1 MEKNISHNFDTTNL
15 KIFKLLFLLAI
26 LNIQFISFAQVE
38 NVQLNHPVYIFLKE
52 MYVKGLVDYIKED
65 DPVMSRFEIIKLL
78 KQIKINESSLS
89 TTEKNLLNK
98 YLTELDDDLNPESAT
113 QLFNPNNNFISDLPE
128 MFSQKVKYLY
138 GYKEDGNNIFLEW
151 LGHFYHGQRFSPTP
165 TNNANL
171 YDIGFRMRGT
181 VFNHLGYNLTVIKGG
196 VSGNDKIAESIE
208 PKLLSNYKWV
218 ENLENIRNYGFNYGY
233 LKFYTS
239 PTEKMDLSVQ
249 LGREDVTFGYGY
261 GSKLVISGE
270 NPTLDF
276 IKFNFDYGVIHFTS
290 LHASTV
296 GNFSNDINQRY
307 TKYLALNRL
316 KLSFKN
322 LFDFGIGETMIYSGR
337 GIELGYLSPL
347 AFYKFIEM
355 DLQDRDN
362 GTLWMDFQ
370 TNFLKNLQFQ
380 ATFYLDENILSNLQ
394 DLERYTNKTAYQLNT
409 FWYEP
414 FSINDLSLILEYTKI
429 RPYVYTHRDPKNT
442 YSAFGTNIGHRIGP
456 NADEIMFRANYN
468 LSDRIRLTGEYRFT
482 RKGNNV
488 YDENGNLI
496 KNVGEDI
503 FLSHPDILENKTAKF
518 LDGERI
524 NTSHFILGMRIEPI
538 REFYFDI
545 YFNYVSTK
553 NLTKSVTDNLSY
565 GLIKFTLE
573 Y

>member
-1 MEKNISHNFDTTNL
+1 MKS
-15 KIFKLLFLLAI
+15 FKLFSLIAI
-26 LNIQFISFAQVE
+26 LNIQIITNAQIE
-38 NVQLNHPVYIFLKE
+38 NVQLNHPVYIYLKE

-65 DPVMSRFEIIKLL
+65 DPVMSRFEILKLL
-78 KQIKINESSLS
+78 DQVKQNESVLS
-89 TTEKNLLNK
+89 STEKKLLQK
-98 YLTELDDDLNPESAT
+98 YLSEFSDDLNPENST
-113 QLFNPNNNFISDLPE
+113 QLFNSADNFFSDLPE
-128 MFSQKVKYLY
+128 MFSQKNKYLY
-138 GYKEDGNNIFLEW
+138 GYKEYGNNIFLEW
-151 LGHFYHGQRFSPTP
+151 LGHFYHGQKFSPTP

-181 VFNHLGYNLTVIKGG
+181 VFHQLGYNLTVIKGG
-196 VSGNDKIAESIE
+196 VSGNNSIAETIE

-218 ENLENIRNYGFNYGY
+218 EAIENIGNYGFNYGY

-239 PTEKMDLSVQ
+239 PMGKMDLSVQ
-249 LGREDVTFGYGY
+249 LGREDISFGYGY
-261 GSKLVISGE
+261 GSKLVLSGE

-276 IKFNFDYGVIHFTS
+276 IKFNFDYGIIHFTS

-296 GNFSNDINQRY
+296 GNFSYDITQRY
-307 TKYLALNRL
+307 TKFLALNRL

-337 GIELGYLSPL
+337 GIEVGYLSPL

-370 TNFLKNLQFQ
+370 TNFMKKIQFQ

-394 DLERYTNKTAYQLNT
+394 DLDRYTNKTAYQLNA

-442 YSAFGTNIGHRIGP
+442 YTAFGTNLGHRIGP
-456 NADEIMFRANYN
+456 NADEIMLRANFN
-468 LSDRIRLTGEYRFT
+468 LNDRIRFTGEYRFS
-482 RKGNNV
+482 RKGKNI
-488 YDENGNLI
+488 YDINGNLI
-496 KNVGEDI
+496 KNVGGDI
-503 FLSHPDILENKTAKF
+503 FLSHPDILENTTAKF

-524 NTSHFILGMRIEPI
+524 NTSHFILGMRVEPV

-545 YFNYVSTK
+545 YLNFISSK
-553 NLTKSVTDNLSY
+553 NISKSITDNLSF
-565 GLIKFTLE
+565 GLVKFTLE

>member
-1 MEKNISHNFDTTNL
+1 MKSFRFFI
-15 KIFKLLFLLAI
+15 LLFVLSSYLK
-26 LNIQFISFAQVE
+26 LFAQIE
-38 NVQLNHPVYIFLKE
+38 NVQLQHPVYTFLKE

-65 DPVMSRFEIIKLL
+65 DPVMSRFEIINLL
-78 KQIKINESSLS
+78 KQIKSDHYLLS
-89 TTEKNLLNK
+89 KTERKLVYK
-98 YLTELDDDLNPESAT
+98 YLEEFSDHLKLDNST
-113 QLFNPNNNFISDLPE
+113 QLFNPDEDFVSGLSDV
-128 MFSQKVKYLY
+128 FSQKVKYLY
-138 GYKEDGNNIFLEW
+138 GYKEEGNNIFLEG

-165 TNNANL
+165 TNNADL

-181 VFNHLGYNLTVIKGG
+181 IFNKLGYNLTVIKGG
-196 VSGNDKIAESIE
+196 ASGNNSIAETIE

-218 ENLENIRNYGFNYGY
+218 EALENIGNYGFNYGY

-239 PTEKMDLSVQ
+239 PMNKMDLSVQ
-249 LGREDVTFGYGY
+249 LGREDISFGYGY
-261 GSKLVISGE
+261 GSKLVLSGD

-296 GNFSNDINQRY
+296 GNFSYDISQRY
-307 TKYLALNRL
+307 TKYFALNRL

-370 TNFLKNLQFQ
+370 TNFWRNIQLQ
-380 ATFYLDENILSNLQ
+380 ATFFLDENILSNLQ
-394 DLERYTNKTAYQLNT
+394 DLERYTNKTAYQLNA
-409 FWYEP
+409 FWYSP
-414 FSINDLSLILEYTKI
+414 LNIDDVSLILEYTKI

-442 YSAFGTNIGHRIGP
+442 YTAFGANLGHRIGP
-456 NADEIMFRANYN
+456 NSDELMFRTNYN
-468 LSDRIRLTGEYRFT
+468 FNDRIRFTGEFRFV
-482 RKGNNV
+482 RSGKNI
-488 YDENGNLI
+488 YDDNGNLV
-496 KNVGEDI
+496 KNVGGDI
-503 FLSHPDILENKTAKF
+503 FLSHPDIIENTSAKF

-524 NTSHFILGMRIEPI
+524 NTSHFILGVRIEPI

-545 YFNYVSTK
+545 FFNYIVNK
-553 NLTKSVTDNLSY
+553 NLTKSLTEKLSY
-565 GLIKFTLE
+565 GLVKFTLE

>member
-1 MEKNISHNFDTTNL
+1 MRSF
-15 KIFKLLFLLAI
+15 KIFIFISILSIQNSLLAQI
-26 LNIQFISFAQVE
+26 E
-38 NVQLNHPVYIFLKE
+38 NVQLNHPVYSFLKE
-52 MYVKGLVDYIKED
+52 MYVKGFVEYIKED
-65 DPVMSRFEIIKLL
+65 DPVMSRFEINKLL
-78 KQIKINESSLS
+78 NQIKFNEAYLS
-89 TTEKNLLNK
+89 NTEKKLVQK
-98 YLTELDDDLNPESAT
+98 YLEEFSDDLNSENTT
-113 QLFNPNNNFISDLPE
+113 QLFDPKNNFVSDLPE
-128 MFSQKVKYLY
+128 LLSQKVKYLY
-138 GYKEDGNNIFLEW
+138 GYKEDGNNIFLEG
-151 LGHFYHGQRFSPTP
+151 LGHFYHGQRFSPLP

-181 VFNHLGYNLTVIKGG
+181 VFHQLGYNLTVIKGG
-196 VSGNDKIAESIE
+196 VSGNDRLAEIIE

-218 ENLENIRNYGFNYGY
+218 EAVENIGNYGFNYGY
-233 LKFYTS
+233 LKFH
-239 PTEKMDLSVQ
+239 TEPMKEMNLAIQ
-249 LGREDVTFGYGY
+249 LGREDITFGYGY
-261 GSKLVISGE
+261 GSKLILSGD

-290 LHASTV
+290 IHASTV
-296 GNFSNDINQRY
+296 GNFSYDISQRY

-370 TNFLKNLQFQ
+370 TNFLKKLQFQ

-394 DLERYTNKTAYQLNT
+394 DLERFSNKTAYQLNA

-414 FSINDLSLILEYTKI
+414 FSIQDFSLIAEYTRI
-429 RPYVYTHRDPKNT
+429 RPYVYSHRIPENT
-442 YSAFGTNIGHRIGP
+442 YTAFGVNLGHRIGP
-456 NADEIMFRANYN
+456 NADEIMFKANYN
-468 LSDRIRLTGEYRFT
+468 LNDRIRLTGEYRFS

-496 KNVGEDI
+496 KNVGGDI
-503 FLSHPDILENKTAKF
+503 FLSHTIEEENRPAKF

-524 NTSHFILGMRIEPI
+524 NTSHLILGFRIEPI

-545 YFNYVSTK
+545 FFNYISSK
-553 NLTKSVTDNLSY
+553 NLSKSNTDNLSY
-565 GLIKFTLE
+565 GLLKFTLE

>member
-1 MEKNISHNFDTTNL
+1 MKRFYPL
-15 KIFKLLFLLAI
+15 YLVLFLI
-26 LNIQFISFAQVE
+26 LQLNLLAQVE
-38 NVQLNHPVYIFLKE
+38 NVQLNHPVYTFLKE

-65 DPVMSRFEIIKLL
+65 DPVMSRFEIINLL
-78 KQIKINESSLS
+78 EKIKSNENILS
-89 TTEKNLLNK
+89 QTEKKLVYK
-98 YLTELDDDLNPESAT
+98 YIDELSDELNPETST
-113 QLFNPNNNFISDLPE
+113 QLFNPKEDFITGLSDI
-128 MFSQKVKYLY
+128 FSQQIKYLY
-138 GYKEDGNNIFLEW
+138 AYKQDGANIFLEG

-181 VFNHLGYNLTVIKGG
+181 VFDHVGYNLTVIKGG
-196 VSGNDKIAESIE
+196 VSGNRSIAETIE

-218 ENLENIRNYGFNYGY
+218 ENLENIGNYGFNYGY
-233 LKFYTS
+233 LKYF
-239 PTEKMDLSVQ
+239 TEPIKEMKLSVQ
-249 LGREDVTFGYGY
+249 LGREDITFGYGY
-261 GSKLVISGE
+261 GSKLVLSGE

-276 IKFNFDYGVIHFTS
+276 VKFNFDYGVIHFTS
-290 LHASTV
+290 MHASTV
-296 GNFSNDINQRY
+296 GNFSTDYYQRY

-370 TNFLKNLQFQ
+370 TNFLKKIQFQ
-380 ATFYLDENILSNLQ
+380 ATFFLDENILSNLQ
-394 DLERYTNKTAYQLNT
+394 DLDRYSNKTAYQLNA

-414 FSINDLSLILEYTKI
+414 FSMQDFSLIVEYTKI
-429 RPYVYTHRDPKNT
+429 RPYVYTHREPENT
-442 YSAFGTNIGHRIGP
+442 YTAFGTNLGHRIGP

-468 LSDRIRLTGEYRFT
+468 LNDRIRLSGEYRFS
-482 RKGNNV
+482 RKGKNI
-488 YDENGNLI
+488 YDENGNLV
-496 KNVGEDI
+496 KNVGGDI
-503 FLSHPDILENKTAKF
+503 FLSHPEMVVEKTAKF

-524 NTSHFILGMRIEPI
+524 NTSNFILGIRIEPI

-545 YFNYVSTK
+545 LLNHISTRNLNK
-553 NLTKSVTDNLSY
+553 SKSDNLTY

>member
-1 MEKNISHNFDTTNL
+1 MKSFTL
-15 KIFKLLFLLAI
+15 FIFMVVLS
-26 LNIQFISFAQVE
+26 IQYSLFAQIE
-38 NVQLNHPVYIFLKE
+38 NVQLNHPVYSFLKE
-52 MYVKGLVDYIKED
+52 MYVKGLIDYIKED

-78 KQIKINESSLS
+78 DHIKLNESFLS
-89 TTEKNLLNK
+89 TTEKNLVQK
-98 YLTELDDDLNPESAT
+98 YLEEFSDDLNSENTT
-113 QLFNPNNNFISDLPE
+113 QLFSPQNNFISDLPE
-128 MFSQKVKYLY
+128 VLSQKVKYLY
-138 GYKEDGNNIFLEW
+138 GYKAEGNNIFLEG
-151 LGHFYHGQRFSPTP
+151 LGHFYHGQRFSPSP

-181 VFNHLGYNLTVIKGG
+181 IFDKLGYNLTVIKGG
-196 VSGNDKIAESIE
+196 VSGNDRLAETIE

-218 ENLENIRNYGFNYGY
+218 EDIENIGNYGFNYGY
-233 LKFYTS
+233 LKYHAE
-239 PTEKMDLSVQ
+239 PMKEMNLAVQ
-249 LGREDVTFGYGY
+249 LGREDITFGYGY
-261 GSKLVISGE
+261 GSKLVLSGD

-296 GNFSNDINQRY
+296 GNYSADITQRY
-307 TKYLALNRL
+307 TKYVALNRL

-322 LFDFGIGETMIYSGR
+322 LFDFGIGETIIYSGR

-370 TNFLKNLQFQ
+370 TNFLKKVQVQ

-394 DLERYTNKTAYQLNT
+394 DLDRFSNKTAYQLNA

-414 FSINDLSLILEYTKI
+414 FSIQDFSLIAEYTRI
-429 RPYVYTHRDPKNT
+429 RPYVYSHRVPGNT
-442 YSAFGTNIGHRIGP
+442 YTAFGTNLGHRIGP
-456 NADEIMFRANYN
+456 NADELMFRGNYN
-468 LSDRIRLTGEYRFT
+468 LNDRIRLTGEFRFT
-482 RKGNNV
+482 RKGNNI

-496 KNVGEDI
+496 KNVGGDI
-503 FLSHPDILENKTAKF
+503 FLSHTTTEENRPAKF

-524 NTSHFILGMRIEPI
+524 NTYHLMLGFRIEPV

-545 YFNYVSTK
+545 FFNYLSFK
-553 NLTKSVTDNLSY
+553 NLSKSVTNNLSY

>member
-1 MEKNISHNFDTTNL
+1 MRS
-15 KIFKLLFLLAI
+15 FKLFIFISILSIQNSLLAQI
-26 LNIQFISFAQVE
+26 E
-38 NVQLNHPVYIFLKE
+38 NVQLNHPVYSFLKE
-52 MYVKGLVDYIKED
+52 MYVKGLVEYIKED
-65 DPVMSRFEIIKLL
+65 DPVMSRFEINKLL
-78 KQIKINESSLS
+78 NQIKFNEAYLS
-89 TTEKNLLNK
+89 NTEKKLVQK
-98 YLTELDDDLNPESAT
+98 YLEEFSDDLNSENTT
-113 QLFNPNNNFISDLPE
+113 QLFDPKNNFVSDLPE
-128 MFSQKVKYLY
+128 LLSQKVKYLY
-138 GYKEDGNNIFLEW
+138 GYKEEGNNIFLEG
-151 LGHFYHGQRFSPTP
+151 LGHFYHGQRFSPLP

-181 VFNHLGYNLTVIKGG
+181 VFHQLGYNLTVIKGG
-196 VSGNDKIAESIE
+196 VSGNDRLAEIIE

-218 ENLENIRNYGFNYGY
+218 EAVENIGNYGFNYGY
-233 LKFYTS
+233 LKFH
-239 PTEKMDLSVQ
+239 TEPMKEMNLAIQ
-249 LGREDVTFGYGY
+249 LGREDITFGYGY
-261 GSKLVISGE
+261 GSKLVLSGD

-290 LHASTV
+290 IHASTV
-296 GNFSNDINQRY
+296 GNFSYDISQRY

-370 TNFLKNLQFQ
+370 TNFLKKLQFQ

-394 DLERYTNKTAYQLNT
+394 DLERFSNKTAYQLNA

-414 FSINDLSLILEYTKI
+414 FSIQDFSLIAEYTRI
-429 RPYVYTHRDPKNT
+429 RPYVYSHRIPENT
-442 YSAFGTNIGHRIGP
+442 YTAFGVNLGHRIGP
-456 NADEIMFRANYN
+456 NADEIMFKANYN
-468 LSDRIRLTGEYRFT
+468 LNDRIRLTCEYRYS
-482 RKGNNV
+482 RKGKNV
-488 YDENGNLI
+488 YDESGNLI
-496 KNVGEDI
+496 KNVGGDI
-503 FLSHPDILENKTAKF
+503 FLSHTTEEENRPAKF

-524 NTSHFILGMRIEPI
+524 NTSHIIFGLRIEPV

-545 YFNYVSTK
+545 FFNLISSK
-553 NLTKSVTDNLSY
+553 NLSKSVTDNLSY
-565 GLIKFTLE
+565 GLVKFTLE

>member
-1 MEKNISHNFDTTNL
+1 M
-15 KIFKLLFLLAI
+15 KIFRFFILLFI
-26 LNIQFISFAQVE
+26 LSSSFKLFAQIE
-38 NVQLNHPVYIFLKE
+38 NVQLQHPVYSFLKE

-65 DPVMSRFEIIKLL
+65 DPVMSRFEIINLL
-78 KQIKINESSLS
+78 KQIQSGD
-89 TTEKNLLNK
+89 NLLSSTERKLVNK
-98 YLTELDDDLNPESAT
+98 YLEEFSDKLNPDNT
-113 QLFNPNNNFISDLPE
+113 NQLFNPENDFVSGLSDV
-128 MFSQKVKYLY
+128 FSQKVKYLY
-138 GYKEDGNNIFLEW
+138 GYKEEGNNIFLEG

-165 TNNANL
+165 TNNADL

-181 VFNHLGYNLTVIKGG
+181 IFNKLGYNLTVIKGA
-196 VSGNDKIAESIE
+196 VSGNNSIAETIE

-218 ENLENIRNYGFNYGY
+218 EALENIGNYGFNYGY

-239 PTEKMDLSVQ
+239 PMNRMDLSVQ
-249 LGREDVTFGYGY
+249 LGREDISFGYGY
-261 GSKLVISGE
+261 GSKLVLSGD

-296 GNFSNDINQRY
+296 GNFSYDISQRY
-307 TKYLALNRL
+307 TKYFALNRL

-370 TNFLKNLQFQ
+370 TNFWRNIQLQ

-394 DLERYTNKTAYQLNT
+394 DLERYTNKTAYQLNA
-409 FWYEP
+409 FWYSP
-414 FSINDLSLILEYTKI
+414 FNIDDVSLILEYTKI

-442 YSAFGTNIGHRIGP
+442 YTAFGANLGHRIGP
-456 NADEIMFRANYN
+456 NSDELMFRTNYN
-468 LSDRIRLTGEYRFT
+468 LNDRIRFTGEFRFV
-482 RKGNNV
+482 RSGKNI
-488 YDENGNLI
+488 YDDNGNLV
-496 KNVGEDI
+496 KNVGGDI
-503 FLSHPDILENKTAKF
+503 FLSHPDIVENTTAKF
-518 LDGERI
+518 LDGEQV
-524 NTSHFILGMRIEPI
+524 NTSHFILGVRIEPV

-545 YFNYVSTK
+545 FFNYIVNK
-553 NLTKSVTDNLSY
+553 NLTKSLTERLSY
-565 GLIKFTLE
+565 GLVKFTLE

>member
-1 MEKNISHNFDTTNL
+1 MKRFYPL
-15 KIFKLLFLLAI
+15 YLVLFLI
-26 LNIQFISFAQVE
+26 LQLNLLAQVE
-38 NVQLNHPVYIFLKE
+38 NVQLNHPVYTFLKE

-65 DPVMSRFEIIKLL
+65 DPVMSRFEIINLL
-78 KQIKINESSLS
+78 EKIKSNENILS
-89 TTEKNLLNK
+89 QTEKKLVYK
-98 YLTELDDDLNPESAT
+98 YIDELSDELNPETST
-113 QLFNPNNNFISDLPE
+113 QLFNPKEDFITGLSDI
-128 MFSQKVKYLY
+128 FSQQIKYLY
-138 GYKEDGNNIFLEW
+138 AYKQDGANIFLEG

-181 VFNHLGYNLTVIKGG
+181 VFDHLGYNLTVIKGG
-196 VSGNDKIAESIE
+196 VSGNRSIAETIE

-218 ENLENIRNYGFNYGY
+218 ENLENIGNYGFNYGY
-233 LKFYTS
+233 LKYF
-239 PTEKMDLSVQ
+239 TEPIKEMKLSVQ
-249 LGREDVTFGYGY
+249 LGREDITFGYGY
-261 GSKLVISGE
+261 GSKLVLSGE

-276 IKFNFDYGVIHFTS
+276 VKFNFDYGVIHFTS
-290 LHASTV
+290 MHASTV
-296 GNFSNDINQRY
+296 GNFSTDYYQRY

-370 TNFLKNLQFQ
+370 TNFLKKIQFQ
-380 ATFYLDENILSNLQ
+380 ATFFLDENILSNLQ
-394 DLERYTNKTAYQLNT
+394 DLDRYTNKTAYQLNA

-414 FSINDLSLILEYTKI
+414 FSMQDFSLIVEYTKI
-429 RPYVYTHRDPKNT
+429 RPYVYTHREPENT
-442 YSAFGTNIGHRIGP
+442 YTAFGTNLGHRIGP

-468 LSDRIRLTGEYRFT
+468 LNDRIRLSGEYRFS
-482 RKGNNV
+482 RKGKNI
-488 YDENGNLI
+488 YDENGNLV
-496 KNVGEDI
+496 KNVGGDI
-503 FLSHPDILENKTAKF
+503 FLSHPVVVIEKTAKF

-524 NTSHFILGMRIEPI
+524 NTSNFILGIRIEPI

-545 YFNYVSTK
+545 LLNHISTRNLNK
-553 NLTKSVTDNLSY
+553 SKSDNLTY

>member
-1 MEKNISHNFDTTNL
+1 MKSFTLFFFISVL
-15 KIFKLLFLLAI
+15 S
-26 LNIQFISFAQVE
+26 IQFSLFAQIE
-38 NVQLNHPVYIFLKE
+38 NVQLNHPVYGFLKE
-52 MYVKGLVDYIKED
+52 MNVKGLVDYIKED
-65 DPVMSRFEIIKLL
+65 DPVMSRFETSKLL
-78 KQIKINESSLS
+78 KQIKFNETSLS
-89 TTEKNLLNK
+89 TTEKRLLQK
-98 YLTELDDDLNPESAT
+98 YLEEFSDNLNSENTT
-113 QLFNPNNNFISDLPE
+113 QLFNPRNNFLSDLSE

-138 GYKEDGNNIFLEW
+138 GYKEDGNNIFLEG
-151 LGHFYHGQRFSPTP
+151 LGHFYHGQRFSPLP

-181 VFNHLGYNLTVIKGG
+181 VFHQLGYNLTVIKGG
-196 VSGNDKIAESIE
+196 VSGNNNLAEIIE

-218 ENLENIRNYGFNYGY
+218 ENIENIGNYGFNYGY
-233 LKFYTS
+233 LKFH
-239 PTEKMDLSVQ
+239 TEPMKEMNLAVQ
-249 LGREDVTFGYGY
+249 LGREDITFGYGY
-261 GSKLVISGE
+261 GSKLVLSGD

-290 LHASTV
+290 IHASTV
-296 GNFSNDINQRY
+296 GNFSYDIRQRY

-322 LFDFGIGETMIYSGR
+322 LFDFGIGETMVYSGR

-370 TNFLKNLQFQ
+370 TNLIRKLQIQ

-394 DLERYTNKTAYQLNT
+394 DMERFSNKTAYQLNA

-414 FSINDLSLILEYTKI
+414 FSIQDFSLIAEYTRI
-429 RPYVYTHRDPKNT
+429 RPYVYSHRISENT
-442 YSAFGTNIGHRIGP
+442 YTAFGVNLGHRIGP
-456 NADEIMFRANYN
+456 NADEIMFKANYN
-468 LSDRIRLTGEYRFT
+468 LNDRIRLTGEYRFS

-496 KNVGEDI
+496 KNVGADI
-503 FLSHPDILENKTAKF
+503 FLSHTIVEENRAAIF

-524 NTSHFILGMRIEPI
+524 NTSHLILGCRIEPV

-545 YFNYVSTK
+545 YFNYISSK
-553 NLTKSVTDNLSY
+553 NLTKSFTDNMSY
-565 GLIKFTLE
+565 GLVKFKLE

>member
-1 MEKNISHNFDTTNL
+1 MKRFYPL
-15 KIFKLLFLLAI
+15 YLVLFLI
-26 LNIQFISFAQVE
+26 LQLNLLAQVE
-38 NVQLNHPVYIFLKE
+38 NVQLNHPVYTFLKE

-65 DPVMSRFEIIKLL
+65 DPVMSRFEIINLL
-78 KQIKINESSLS
+78 EKIKSNENILS
-89 TTEKNLLNK
+89 QTEKKLVYK
-98 YLTELDDDLNPESAT
+98 YIDELSDELNPETST
-113 QLFNPNNNFISDLPE
+113 QLFNPKGDFITGLSDI
-128 MFSQKVKYLY
+128 FSQQIKYLY
-138 GYKEDGNNIFLEW
+138 AYKQDGANIFLEG

-181 VFNHLGYNLTVIKGG
+181 VFDHLGYNLTVIKGG
-196 VSGNDKIAESIE
+196 VSGNRSIAETIE

-218 ENLENIRNYGFNYGY
+218 ENLENIGNYGFNYGY
-233 LKFYTS
+233 LKYF
-239 PTEKMDLSVQ
+239 TEPIKEMKLSVQ
-249 LGREDVTFGYGY
+249 LGREDITFGYGY
-261 GSKLVISGE
+261 GSKLVLSGE

-290 LHASTV
+290 MHASTV
-296 GNFSNDINQRY
+296 GNFSTDYYQRY

-370 TNFLKNLQFQ
+370 TNFLKKIQFQ
-380 ATFYLDENILSNLQ
+380 ATFFLDENILSNLQ
-394 DLERYTNKTAYQLNT
+394 DLDRYTNKTAYQLNA

-414 FSINDLSLILEYTKI
+414 FSMQDFSLIVEYTKI
-429 RPYVYTHRDPKNT
+429 RPYVYTHREPENT
-442 YSAFGTNIGHRIGP
+442 YTAFGTNLGHRIGP

-468 LSDRIRLTGEYRFT
+468 LNDRIRLSGEYRFS
-482 RKGNNV
+482 RKGKNI
-488 YDENGNLI
+488 YDENGNLV
-496 KNVGEDI
+496 KNVGGDI
-503 FLSHPDILENKTAKF
+503 FLSHPEIVVEKTAKF

-524 NTSHFILGMRIEPI
+524 NTSNFILGIRIEPI

-545 YFNYVSTK
+545 LLNHISTRNLNK
-553 NLTKSVTDNLSY
+553 SKSDNLTY